1 MLGVAEEEGG
11 RDRRNKLFV
20 SASCVCT
27 KEEITSRN
35 GLLVCLRIRAP
46 PPLGVLGRDIK
57 RGERT
62 LESWTGC
69 VSVSV
74 CY

>member
-1 MLGVAEEEGG
+1 MLGIAEEGG

-20 SASCVCT
+20 SASCVYP

-35 GLLVCLRIRAP
+35 GLPCCACVYAHHYH
-46 PPLGVLGRDIK
+46 LGLEIK